1 MTAVN
6 FAQRL
11 PEAFFGVVQADVRA
25 RLTEEGL
32 AAGIFDDPADVAY
45 LTGFFHFPNER
56 PVAVWLDAA
65 SSGPAVLL
73 VPELEREYAADQHA
87 AAAIVSYPEF
97 PGLRPPFTVLASE
110 VKAGGRVGYGDATTV
125 GRLAAMR
132 SAFGGVAFERT
143 GAVQAA
149 RLVKRPEEI
158 ALHREAARIA
168 DLMLQAGRACVEDA
182 LGSGADLPTEAELAA
197 LVARTGTAVMYAEHD
212 DVVVVPHMAGG
223 LVYSGPNSAR
233 PHALPSSRRL
243 APGEPFMLSLGAG
256 VGGRHVECERTFFLG
271 GPDARQAGYYEA
283 VLAAQRTGLAGLRAG
298 RRCRDVNAECLAV
311 IRDAGLAQ
319 FLRHR
324 QGHGIGL
331 NIHEPP
337 WLEDGDDS
345 VLAEAMIVSDEPG
358 LYVTGVGGYRISD
371 SVLVGGDGGEPLTGY
386 PKDLDD
392 VVIDI

>member
-1 MTAVN
+1 MG

-11 PEAFFGVVQADVRA
+11 PAAFFTAVQADVRA
-25 RLTEEGL
+25 RLAAAGFG
-32 AAGIFDDPADVAY
+32 AGIFDDPDDVAY

-56 PVAVWLDAA
+56 PVAVWLDAG

-73 VPELEREYAADQHA
+73 VPELEREYAQYQRALA
-87 AAAIVSYPEF
+87 ELVSYPEF
-97 PGLRPPFTVLASE
+97 PGIRPPFTVLAAR
-110 VKAGGRVGYGDATTV
+110 VKVGGGPVGYGDATTT

-132 SAFGGVAFERT
+132 SAFAGVPFERT
-143 GAVQAA
+143 DAVRAA
-149 RLVKRPEEI
+149 RLAKRPEEI

-168 DLMLQAGRACVEDA
+168 DLMLAAGRACVEEA
-182 LGSGADLPTEAELAA
+182 VRSRAELPTEAELAA
-197 LVARTGTAVMYAEHD
+197 LVSREGMAVMYAEHD

-233 PHALPSSRRL
+233 PHALPSGRRL

-271 GPDARQAGYYEA
+271 EPDADQARYYST
-283 VLAAQRTGLAGLRAG
+283 VLAAQRAGLAGLRAG
-298 RRCRDVNAECLAV
+298 RRCCDVNAECLAV
-311 IRDAGLAQ
+311 IRDAGLAGY
-319 FLRHR
+319 LRHR

-358 LYVTGVGGYRISD
+358 LYVPGLGGYRISD
-371 SVLVGGDGGEPLTGY
+371 SVLVGRSGGEPLTAY
-386 PKDLDD
+386 PKGLDD
-392 VVIDI
+392 VVITL